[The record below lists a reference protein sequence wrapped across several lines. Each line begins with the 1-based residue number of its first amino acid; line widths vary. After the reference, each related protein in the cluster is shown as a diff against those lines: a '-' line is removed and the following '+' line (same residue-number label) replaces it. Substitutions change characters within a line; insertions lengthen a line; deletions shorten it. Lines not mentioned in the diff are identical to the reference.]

1 MEAPLMYTNDG
12 GVDHLHA
19 RIVSERQAIHDA
31 VPDARYAP
39 ANEAIV
45 ASRVRAKVVRQITPW
60 RT

>member
-1 MEAPLMYTNDG
+1 MQMYTNDG

-31 VPDARYAP
+31 VPDARSAP

-45 ASRVRAKVVRQITPW
+45 AESCKEPKFVRQITPW